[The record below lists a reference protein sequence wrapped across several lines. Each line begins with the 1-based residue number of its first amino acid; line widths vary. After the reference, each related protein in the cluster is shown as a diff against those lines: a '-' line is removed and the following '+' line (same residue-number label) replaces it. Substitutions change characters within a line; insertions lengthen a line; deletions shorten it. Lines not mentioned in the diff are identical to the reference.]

1 MSANEIIPQEVA
13 DFLLKTIAS
22 VAELEALLLMRR
34 EMGSWSAE
42 TLAQRLYVP
51 PAEAELVLRALMNLG
66 FVVQDEQNYQY
77 QCETPELDR
86 LVERTAEVYAR
97 QLIPVT
103 RLIHDHG
110 RRIRR
115 FADAFRLRRDP

>member
-1 MSANEIIPQEVA
+1 MSASELIPQDVS

-34 EMGSWSAE
+34 EMVSWSAE

-51 PAEAELVLRALMNLG
+51 PDEAEHVLRALKSLG
-66 FVVQDEQNYQY
+66 FVVQNERDYRYE
-77 QCETPELDR
+77 CAAADLDH
-86 LVERTAEVYAR
+86 LVERTSEVYAR

-103 RLIHDHG
+103 KLIHDHG

>member
-1 MSANEIIPQEVA
+1 MSANELIPQDVN

-34 EMGSWSAE
+34 EMVPWSAE
-42 TLAQRLYVP
+42 SLARRLYVP
-51 PAEAELVLRALMNLG
+51 PAEAELVLRALMHLG
-66 FVVQDEQNYQY
+66 FVVQNEEGHRYE
-77 QCETPELDR
+77 CATPELDR
-86 LVERTAEVYAR
+86 MVERTAEVYAR

-103 RLIHDHG
+103 KLIHDHG

-115 FADAFRLRRDP
+115 FADAFRLRRDS

>member
-1 MSANEIIPQEVA
+1 MSANELIPRDVR

-22 VAELEALLLMRR
+22 VAELEALLLLRR
-34 EMGSWSAE
+34 EMASWSVE

-51 PAEAELVLRALMNLG
+51 PAEAELVLRALMSLD
-66 FVVQDEQNYQY
+66 FVVQDEVGYRY
-77 QCETPELDR
+77 ECTAPELDR
-86 LVERTAEVYAR
+86 LVEKTAEVYAR

-103 RLIHDHG
+103 KLIHDHG

>member
-1 MSANEIIPQEVA
+1 MSANELIPQDVS

-34 EMGSWSAE
+34 EMVSWSPE

-51 PAEAELVLRALMNLG
+51 PAEAELVLRALMSLG
-66 FVVQDEQNYQY
+66 FVVQDDEGYRY
-77 QCETPELDR
+77 ECAAPELDR
-86 LVERTAEVYAR
+86 MVERIAEVYAR

-103 RLIHDHG
+103 KLIHDHG

-115 FADAFRLRRDP
+115 FADAFRLRRDS

>member
-1 MSANEIIPQEVA
+1 MSASELIPQDVG

-22 VAELEALLLMRR
+22 IAELEALLLMRR
-34 EMGSWSAE
+34 EMVSWSAE

-66 FVVQDEQNYQY
+66 FVVQDEKGYRY
-77 QCETPELDR
+77 ECAVPELDR
-86 LVERTAEVYAR
+86 MVERTAEVYAR

-103 RLIHDHG
+103 KLIHDHG

-115 FADAFRLRRDP
+115 FADAFRLRRDS

>member
-1 MSANEIIPQEVA
+1 MSANELIPRDVR

-22 VAELEALLLMRR
+22 VAELEALLLLRR
-34 EMGSWSAE
+34 EMASWSVE

-51 PAEAELVLRALMNLG
+51 PAEAELVLRALMSLD
-66 FVVQDEQNYQY
+66 FVVQDEVGYRY
-77 QCETPELDR
+77 ECTTPELDR
-86 LVERTAEVYAR
+86 LVEKTAEVYAR

-103 RLIHDHG
+103 KLIHDHG

>member
-1 MSANEIIPQEVA
+1 MSASELIPQDVN

-34 EMGSWSAE
+34 EMVAWSAE
-42 TLAQRLYVP
+42 ALAQRLYVP

-66 FVVQDEQNYQY
+66 FVTQDEQSYRY
-77 QCETPELDR
+77 ECATPELDR
-86 LVERTAEVYAR
+86 MVERTAEVYAR

-115 FADAFRLRRDP
+115 FADAFRLRRDS

>member
-1 MSANEIIPQEVA
+1 
-13 DFLLKTIAS
+13 
-22 VAELEALLLMRR
+22 
-34 EMGSWSAE
+34 
-42 TLAQRLYVP
+42 
-51 PAEAELVLRALMNLG
+51 MNLG

>member
-1 MSANEIIPQEVA
+1 MSANELIPQDVS

-34 EMGSWSAE
+34 ERASWSAE

-51 PAEAELVLRALMNLG
+51 PAEAELVLRALASLG
-66 FVVQDEQNYQY
+66 FIVQAEQGYRYECDQ
-77 QCETPELDR
+77 PELDR
-86 LVERTAEVYAR
+86 MVEATADVYAR
-97 QLIPVT
+97 QLIQVT
-103 RLIHDHG
+103 KLIHDHG

-115 FADAFRLRRDP
+115 FADAFRLRKDS